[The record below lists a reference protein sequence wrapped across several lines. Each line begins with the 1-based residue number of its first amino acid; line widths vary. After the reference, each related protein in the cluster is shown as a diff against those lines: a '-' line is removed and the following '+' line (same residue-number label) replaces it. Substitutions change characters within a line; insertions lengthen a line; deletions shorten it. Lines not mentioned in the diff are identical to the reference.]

1 MLIKTGG
8 IISIIIFML
17 ILINISDNF
26 ENKSI
31 QYNLIELK
39 NINNKLDK
47 DILLVRSGLLRH
59 YNNIDRGFL
68 DIMKSYSMLESN
80 FMKDHKN
87 TNSIE
92 IETIKSRLKT
102 LKVIINIKEEMAN
115 TLKSNIGVLRN
126 SLMYFSVLNEELTLQ
141 YKKQRYEDTKD
152 KYRTSKTGSKH
163 NNGYHHVK
171 EIINVDLA
179 FINSYIIQIL
189 RNPSSLKEKEFLKKI
204 NDLENRIKSSDK
216 KYSSKKLDLLSKHL
230 TVILNN
236 SIEVD
241 EIFKH
246 ISEYDISKI
255 IDEISDNHSI
265 ILEKQNA
272 KINLYQNIIYFSV
285 TFLIIYSAS
294 LIWSISLKTREIHT
308 ISSHLSNQKQALDEH
323 AIVSITDKDGII
335 KEINENFCK
344 AFDIESKK
352 VIGQI
357 FNFFNKDTDQKNLY
371 KEINETV
378 FSGKVWR
385 GEVYEN
391 LKNGKTIWID
401 QSIIPFMDNTGS
413 IYQFVTIGTDIS
425 SRKKAENDIEYQAYH
440 DVLTDLP
447 NRRLLIDRLEQSVS
461 LCEHHGHY
469 GALMFLDLDRF
480 KNINDSLGHY
490 VGDSLLK
497 KISRTLLSCVSRDET
512 IARLGGDE
520 FIILIPEV
528 NDKLQSATLTLQ
540 HKADEIHKKLN
551 KTHNIK
557 GHELHISCSIG
568 IMIFPDGSN
577 QTSDI
582 LQHADI
588 ALHKAKEAGRNCS
601 RFFDMTMQD
610 DAARRLSIE
619 NDLRLALLNNEF
631 KLFFQT
637 QHRYDGSLVGAETLL
652 RWQHS
657 EKGLISPAE
666 FIPVAEDTGAIIQI
680 GEWIFET
687 AFKKV
692 NEWCQHLGEE
702 EKFRRISINVSPLQ
716 FKQAD
721 FIDMV
726 FHLFEKTAVN
736 PYRVEFEITE
746 GMLVNNIEDTILKIN
761 RLKDRGIS
769 FSIDDFG
776 TGYSSLSYLNRLPL
790 EKVKIDQSFVRDIH
804 LNKNNE
810 TIVQTIIY
818 MAHKLNMKVIA
829 EGVETKEELDCLY
842 KLGCLNYQG
851 YYFNMPMPLE
861 SFEKFLTQESSDN
874 HCNNRPMPP

>member
-1 MLIKTGG
+1 
-8 IISIIIFML
+8 ML
-17 ILINISDNF
+17 ILINISEKF
-26 ENKSI
+26 ENRSL
-31 QYNLIELK
+31 QYDLIELK

-68 DIMKSYSMLESN
+68 DIIKSYSKLESHFLKISEFN
-80 FMKDHKN
+80 YDY
-87 TNSIE
+87 SE
-92 IETIKSRLKT
+92 IDKINDRLKI
-102 LKVIINIKEEMAN
+102 LRNFISIKEELAN
-115 TLKSNIGVLRN
+115 TLKSDIGVLRN

-141 YKKQRYEDTKD
+141 YKEQHRENKKLENN
-152 KYRTSKTGSKH
+152 TSKFESNEK
-163 NNGYHHVK
+163 NGYNHVK
-171 EIINVDLA
+171 EIVNIDLA

-204 NDLENRIKSSDK
+204 NSLGKKIKLSDR
-216 KYSSKKLDLLSKHL
+216 KYYSKKLELLSKHL

-241 EIFKH
+241 EVFKH
-246 ISEYDISKI
+246 ISKYNIAEIL
-255 IDEISDNHSI
+255 DEIGENHSI
-265 ILEKQNA
+265 ILEKQNK

-285 TFLIIYSAS
+285 IFLIIYSAS
-294 LIWSISLKTREIHT
+294 LIWSISLKTREIHA
-308 ISSHLSNQKQALDEH
+308 ISSHLSNQKKALDEH
-323 AIVSITDKDGII
+323 AIVSITDRDGII
-335 KEINENFCK
+335 KEINENFCQV
-344 AFDIESKK
+344 FDIESKK
-352 VIGQI
+352 VIGQV
-357 FNFFNKDTDQKNLY
+357 FNFFNESKDHKKLY
-371 KEINETV
+371 KKINETI

-385 GEVYEN
+385 GEVYEK

-401 QSIIPFMDNTGS
+401 QSIIPFMDNTGK

-425 SRKKAENDIEYQAYH
+425 SRKKAENEIEYQAYH

-447 NRRLLIDRLEQSVS
+447 NRRLLIDRLEQSVN
-461 LCEHHGHY
+461 LCKHHGHY

-497 KISRTLLSCVSRDET
+497 EISKTLLSCVSSDET

-528 NDKLQSATLTLQ
+528 NDNIQSATLMLQ
-540 HKADEIHKKLN
+540 HKVDEIHEKLN

-557 GHELHISCSIG
+557 GHDLHVSCSIG
-568 IMIFPDGSN
+568 IMIFPDGNN
-577 QTSDI
+577 QTADI

-601 RFFDMTMQD
+601 RFFDVTMQA

-619 NDLRLALLNNEF
+619 NDLRFALLNNEF

-637 QHRYDGSLVGAETLL
+637 QHKHDGTLVGAETLL

-680 GEWIFET
+680 GVWIFET
-687 AFKKV
+687 TFKKI
-692 NEWCQHLGEE
+692 NDWYHHLGEE
-702 EKFRRISINVSPLQ
+702 ENFRRISINVSPLQ

-721 FIDMV
+721 FVDLV
-726 FHLFEKTAVN
+726 FRLLKKTSVD
-736 PYRVEFEITE
+736 PSRIEFEITE
-746 GMLVNNIEDTILKIN
+746 GMLVDNIEDTILKIN

-842 KLGCLNYQG
+842 SLGCLNYQG
-851 YYFNMPMPLE
+851 YYFNMPMSLE
-861 SFEKFLTQESSDN
+861 RFEKSLNIEAK
-874 HCNNRPMPP
+874 

>member
-1 MLIKTGG
+1 MALSNTQNMLIKIGV
-8 IISIIIFML
+8 ILSIIIFMF
-17 ILINISDNF
+17 ILINSSDKFNDRTL
-26 ENKSI
+26 

-59 YNNIDRGFL
+59 YNNIDRSFL
-68 DIMKSYSMLESN
+68 DIVKSYHKLEES
-80 FMKDHKN
+80 FLKSSKSSDDYKE
-87 TNSIE
+87 IE
-92 IETIKSRLKT
+92 IIKYRLKT
-102 LKVIINIKEEMAN
+102 LRDFINIKEELAN
-115 TLKSNIGVLRN
+115 TLKSDIGVLRN
-126 SLMYFSVLNEELTLQ
+126 SLMYFSVINEELTLQ
-141 YKKQRYEDTKD
+141 HKKQYGNRTKELN
-152 KYRTSKTGSKH
+152 KNEYNH
-163 NNGYHHVK
+163 IK
-171 EIINVDLA
+171 EKINTDLA
-179 FINSYIIQIL
+179 FLNSYIIQIL
-189 RNPSSLKEKEFLKKI
+189 RNPPLLKDRIFLKKI
-204 NDLENRIKSSDK
+204 IDLGNKIKTYNTT
-216 KYSSKKLDLLSKHL
+216 YSSKKIDLLSKHL
-230 TVILNN
+230 TVIINN

-241 EIFKH
+241 NVFKH
-246 ISEYDISKI
+246 ISEYDVS
-255 IDEISDNHSI
+255 EILDDIGNNYSI
-265 ILEKQNA
+265 IINNQNK
-272 KINLYQNIIYFSV
+272 KITLYQNIIYLSV
-285 TFLIIYSAS
+285 MFLIAYSAS
-294 LIWSISLKTREIHT
+294 LIWSISIKTREIHD

-323 AIVSITDKDGII
+323 AIVSITDRDGII
-335 KEINENFCK
+335 KEINENFCRIFNVK
-344 AFDIESKK
+344 SDD
-352 VIGQI
+352 VIGKI
-357 FNFFNKDTDQKNLY
+357 FNFFDKDTGQKNLY

-401 QSIIPFMDNTGS
+401 QSIIPFMDSAGS

-447 NRRLLIDRLEQSVS
+447 NRRLLIDRLEQSIN
-461 LCEHHGHY
+461 LCRHHRHY

-490 VGDSLLK
+490 VGDNLLK
-497 KISRTLLSCVSRDET
+497 EISKTLLSCVSSDET
-512 IARLGGDE
+512 IARFGGDE
-520 FIILIPEV
+520 FIILMPEV
-528 NDKLQSATLTLQ
+528 NDKIQPATLILQ
-540 HKADEIHKKLN
+540 NKADEIQKKLN
-551 KTHNIK
+551 KTHHIK
-557 GHELHISCSIG
+557 GHDLHISCSIG
-568 IMIFPDGSN
+568 IIIFPDGYN
-577 QTSDI
+577 QTADI

-601 RFFDMTMQD
+601 RFFDITMQD

-637 QHRYDGSLVGAETLL
+637 QHRHDGSLVGAETLL
-652 RWQHS
+652 RWQHAK
-657 EKGLISPAE
+657 KGLISPAE

-687 AFKKV
+687 AFNKINK
-692 NEWCQHLGEE
+692 WCEYFSEE

-721 FIDMV
+721 FVDLV
-726 FHLFEKTAVN
+726 FRLLEKTSVD
-736 PYRVEFEITE
+736 PSRIEFEITE
-746 GMLVNNIEDTILKIN
+746 SMLIDNIENTILKIN

-790 EKVKIDQSFVRDIH
+790 EKVKVDQSFVRDIH

-818 MAHKLNMKVIA
+818 MANKLNMKVIA

-842 KLGCLNYQG
+842 NLGCLYYQG
-851 YYFNMPMPLE
+851 YYFNMPMTLE
-861 SFEKFLTQESSDN
+861 RFEKSLKGDL
-874 HCNNRPMPP
+874 